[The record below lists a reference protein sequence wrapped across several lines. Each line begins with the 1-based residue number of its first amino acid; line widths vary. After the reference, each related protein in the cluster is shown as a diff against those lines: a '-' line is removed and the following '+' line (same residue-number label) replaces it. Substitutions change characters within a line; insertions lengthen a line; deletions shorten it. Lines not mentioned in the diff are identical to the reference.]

1 MFVDFLYELR
11 ERGVKVGPQEALT
24 LSQALGKGLHETT
37 LDGFYRVARALCVHR
52 EEDLDAFDRAFAHH
66 FRGVPDDALKI
77 AEEVLQW
84 LLDPR
89 SRRELTD
96 EEREILEK
104 LDLEEVCKRLRER
117 LAEQNERHD
126 RGNRWV
132 GTGGTSP
139 HGRGGTHPSGIR
151 VGEGETGGRGAMAIS
166 ARRRF
171 RDLRSDVTLDTRQI
185 EVALRR
191 LRAYVREGAQ
201 DELDL
206 PGTIDATA
214 RSAGELEIKLRA
226 PRRSNLRVLLLL
238 DVGGSMDPHSEVCER
253 LFSAAKRATH
263 FKELRTLYFHNCVY
277 GRVYENGSLT
287 RGPRIVDLLRECDR
301 SWKLIVV
308 GDALMAPWELTAS
321 NSPWSWTEEDRA
333 SGIAWLVALT
343 GHFERSIW
351 LNPEPEAAWYG
362 TAEVIRQVF
371 PMFRLTLDGLTAGIQ
386 HLLRGGEGSR

>member
-1 MFVDFLYELR
+1 MFVPFLYELR
-11 ERGVKVGPQEALT
+11 DRGVPVGAQEALS
-24 LSQALGKGLHETT
+24 LAQALALELHRGI
-37 LDGFYRVARALCVHR
+37 LDGFYEVARALCVHR
-52 EEDLDAFDRAFAHH
+52 QEDLDAFDRAFAHH
-66 FRGVPDDALKI
+66 FRGVPDDAL
-77 AEEVLQW
+77 ALVEEVPQW
-84 LLDPR
+84 LRDPR
-89 SRRELTD
+89 SRWELTD
-96 EEREILEK
+96 EERQILEK
-104 LDLEEVCKRLRER
+104 LDLEEVRKRLRER
-117 LAEQNERHD
+117 RAEQKERHD

-214 RSAGELEIKLRA
+214 RSAGELEIKMRA

-253 LFSAAKRATH
+253 LFSAAKRATP
-263 FKELRTLYFHNCVY
+263 FKELRNPCFHNCVY

-301 SWKLIVV
+301 SGKLIVAA
-308 GDALMAPWELTAS
+308 DA
-321 NSPWSWTEEDRA
+321 R
-333 SGIAWLVALT
+333 
-343 GHFERSIW
+343 
-351 LNPEPEAAWYG
+351 
-362 TAEVIRQVF
+362 
-371 PMFRLTLDGLTAGIQ
+371 
-386 HLLRGGEGSR
+386 